1 MIVLGLTGSIG
12 MGKSTA
18 AAALARMGV
27 PLHDA
32 DAVVHRLLASDRELI
47 DAVRR
52 AFPGVYRGGCID
64 RQRLAKKVFGE
75 PAALSRLEAMV
86 HPRVRR
92 AERRFLERQARRRAR
107 IVVLDIP
114 LLFETDAQARCDA
127 VIVVTAPAW
136 LQAQRV
142 LRRPGFTADRLQ
154 SILERQVPDREK
166 RRRADFVVQTG
177 LGKGFS
183 LRALQRAVRKSL
195 GRKPRCWPPPGPSR
209 LTGSAPRLAR

>member
-18 AAALARMGV
+18 ATALARMGV

-64 RQRLAKKVFGE
+64 RQRLAKQVFGK
-75 PAALSRLEAMV
+75 PAALARLEALV
-86 HPRVRR
+86 HPRVQW

-114 LLFETDAQARCDA
+114 LLFETGAEARCDA

-142 LRRPGFTADRLQ
+142 LRRPGFTFQRLQ
-154 SILERQVPDREK
+154 SILKRQLPDREK
-166 RRRADFVVQTG
+166 RRRADFVVHTG
-177 LGKGFS
+177 LGTGFS
-183 LRALQRAVRKSL
+183 LRAVPRAVRKSL
-195 GRKPRCWPPPGPSR
+195 GRKPRCWPPPDQ
-209 LTGSAPRLAR
+209 AA

>member
-18 AAALARMGV
+18 AAALARMGLSV
-27 PLHDA
+27 HDA
-32 DAVVHRLLASDRELI
+32 DAVVHRLLAGDRALI

-52 AFPGVYRGGCID
+52 AFPGVYRDGRID
-64 RQRLAKKVFGE
+64 RQRLAKKVFGK
-75 PAALSRLEAMV
+75 PAALARLEALV
-86 HPRVRR
+86 HPRVCR

-114 LLFETDAQARCDA
+114 LLFETGAEARCDA
-127 VIVVTAPAW
+127 VIVVTAPSW

-142 LRRPGFTADRLQ
+142 LRRPGFTVERLE
-154 SILERQVPDREK
+154 SVLERQLPDREK

-183 LRALQRAVRKSL
+183 LRALRRAVRKSL
-195 GRKPRCWPPPGPSR
+195 GRKPRCWPPSR
-209 LTGSAPRLAR
+209 PRRPAVSAPPNAR